1 MPIMN
6 RPKTHSAVRLSRFF
20 LGPDRPL
27 GLAAGTL
34 ARPCALHGVSLY
46 DAVIDWRL
54 PLKFSG

>member
-34 ARPCALHGVSLY
+34 ARPCALYGVC
-46 DAVIDWRL
+46 ARRIMWR
-54 PLKFSG
+54 SCSAAAAST